1 MLCLHDGQLNCS
13 TFSAAVIRDS
23 LYMLC
28 SIKIGQ
34 PASPPIKPLGCA
46 LLLAQEYQARFE
58 SCSKLYSFHFWETP
72 DLSQPLL
79 PAALAR
85 TQSSSSSRREVA
97 HYGSRPYQ
105 ALYEGYFLEP
115 AAAKAYLAVFQ
126 ASHKAPPYNKDI
138 LRVNS
143 DHLADLVSS
152 NRVCCRC
159 CCRSRCCPPP
169 ACLGSRPPRMN
180 REHAPL
186 LRLAASLSFR

>member
-1 MLCLHDGQLNCS
+1 MNISAIPFCVQQKQTVFNPTGPKCFAALKWVSCNC
-13 TFSAAVIRDS
+13 TWEYV
-23 LYMLC
+23 
-28 SIKIGQ
+28 
-34 PASPPIKPLGCA
+34 LGCA

-58 SCSKLYSFHFWETP
+58 SCFKLYSFHFWETP

-97 HYGSRPYQ
+97 HYGSWPYQ

-115 AAAKAYLAVFQ
+115 AAAKAYLALFQ
-126 ASHKAPPYNKDI
+126 ASHKAPPYSKDI

-159 CCRSRCCPPP
+159 CCCYRCCCCPPS
-169 ACLGSRPPRMN
+169 ACLGSRPPRMK
-180 REHAPL
+180 P
-186 LRLAASLSFR
+186 